1 VTQKITEE
9 EAVNLMLAAGVKPLT
24 NYPGHRIGWKSVC
37 LKCNKVVS
45 PRLGNIKSGQGACGY
60 CSGVRIDVEDAIKLF
75 QSVDLN
81 PLVEFPGAQKP
92 WESRCMKCLK
102 IVSPSYTTIQ
112 QGKRGCVFC
121 AGNRIT
127 IQSALDVMTEA
138 GYKPLE
144 PYPGSGK
151 NWKCVC
157 LRCGKMST
165 PRFGDVRIGNKCGYC
180 SKVRVDEADAVE
192 LMKKSNLLPL
202 EPFKTA
208 NTKWRCKCLSCG
220 NIVFPRYGTI
230 QSGNGGCRFCAS
242 FGINLDKPALLY
254 LITNSNFAA
263 HKIGIT
269 NLDDDG
275 NNSRMVKHKRNG
287 WETYKS
293 AKFSKGEY
301 ALIVEQGILVWFR
314 EDLGLAQFLNSE
326 QMPQGGW
333 TETVDA
339 SEIDLSTIWAKIE
352 ELSKVKK

>member
-1 VTQKITEE
+1 
-9 EAVNLMLAAGVKPLT
+9 
-24 NYPGHRIGWKSVC
+24 
-37 LKCNKVVS
+37 
-45 PRLGNIKSGQGACGY
+45 
-60 CSGVRIDVEDAIKLF
+60 
-75 QSVDLN
+75 
-81 PLVEFPGAQKP
+81 
-92 WESRCMKCLK
+92 
-102 IVSPSYTTIQ
+102 
-112 QGKRGCVFC
+112 
-121 AGNRIT
+121 
-127 IQSALDVMTEA
+127 
-138 GYKPLE
+138 
-144 PYPGSGK
+144 
-151 NWKCVC
+151 
-157 LRCGKMST
+157 
-165 PRFGDVRIGNKCGYC
+165 
-180 SKVRVDEADAVE
+180 
-192 LMKKSNLLPL
+192 
-202 EPFKTA
+202 
-208 NTKWRCKCLSCG
+208 
-220 NIVFPRYGTI
+220 
-230 QSGNGGCRFCAS
+230 
-242 FGINLDKPALLY
+242 LY